1 MDAEIICQAG
11 RTLQGHTG
19 ATQCRPGA
27 ALSLIHI

>member
-19 ATQCRPGA
+19 TAQCRQDTTRK
-27 ALSLIHI
+27 